1 MQLQSARQEPSVARI
16 VTDMQAELG
25 GWTGSGGSIAR
36 KSIPASSTSDAFP
49 VPHVRS
55 GDLLCFALL
64 LILLL
69 CAIPVLAQPVGSRV
83 HTESAHLD
91 GWDVDVD
98 VYDPGAGP
106 ARGVAI
112 IAHGFTRGRSRHRAL
127 GEDLAAAGIV
137 AVIPDLPHVMDLWGN
152 GAALAEL
159 VDKLSNGAL
168 GLPPVERSAVVL
180 IGTSAGGLASVVAA
194 AKLPGLA
201 GWIGLDPVDR
211 TGTGTSA
218 AAQVTS
224 PAVLLLGGA
233 SQCNLFGSGRSIARA
248 LPRLLRSE
256 KLKDASH
263 CDFEEPTNRF
273 CEVMCGASSPQ
284 MQSRVRDETVSAAVD
299 MLSGVAVAP

>member
-1 MQLQSARQEPSVARI
+1 MSNTREVVAR
-16 VTDMQAELG
+16 A
-25 GWTGSGGSIAR
+25 SGYRGATLR
-36 KSIPASSTSDAFP
+36 
-49 VPHVRS
+49 
-55 GDLLCFALL
+55 FALL
-64 LILLL
+64 LTLLL
-69 CAIPVLAQPVGSRV
+69 CVLPASAESVSSSM

-91 GWDVDVD
+91 GWDVQVD
-98 VYDPGAGP
+98 VYEPRAAP

-112 IAHGFTRGRSRHRAL
+112 IAHGFMRDRSRHRAL
-127 GEDLAAAGIV
+127 GEDLAAAGII
-137 AVIPDLPHVMDLWGN
+137 AVIPDLPHVMDHWGN

-159 VDKLSNGAL
+159 ADKLSNGAL
-168 GLPPVERSAVVL
+168 GLPPVERSALVL

-273 CEVMCGASSPQ
+273 CEVMCGASSPH
-284 MQSRVRDETVSAAVD
+284 MQSRVRDETVSAAVE
-299 MLSGVAVAP
+299 MLRGSEAMP

>member
-1 MQLQSARQEPSVARI
+1 MVARRI
-16 VTDMQAELG
+16 VTDRQASVG
-25 GWTGSGGSIAR
+25 RWTCSGSRFPRSP
-36 KSIPASSTSDAFP
+36 IPASSTTDAFTVSRGRP
-49 VPHVRS
+49 
-55 GDLLCFALL
+55 GTTLGCALL
-64 LILLL
+64 LTVLL
-69 CAIPVLAQPVGSRV
+69 CAMPAFAQPLPSHLR
-83 HTESAHLD
+83 TESAHLD

-98 VYDPGAGP
+98 VYEPAAAP
-106 ARGVAI
+106 ARGVAV
-112 IAHGFTRGRSRHRAL
+112 IAHGFTRDRSRHRAL
-127 GEDLAAAGIV
+127 GEDLAAAGVI
-137 AVIPDLPHVMDLWGN
+137 AVIPDLPHVMDHWGN

-159 VDKLSNGAL
+159 VDDMAIGAL
-168 GLPPVERSAVVL
+168 GLPPVERSAVIL

-218 AAQVTS
+218 AAHVTS

-256 KLKDASH
+256 KLKEASH
-263 CDFEEPTNRF
+263 CDFEQPTNRF

-284 MQSRVRDETVSAAVD
+284 MQLRVRDETVSAAVE
-299 MLSGVAVAP
+299 MLRGPDAVP

>member
-1 MQLQSARQEPSVARI
+1 MRKVSNAREAFVRASGYRV
-16 VTDMQAELG
+16 VTLRFA
-25 GWTGSGGSIAR
+25 
-36 KSIPASSTSDAFP
+36 
-49 VPHVRS
+49 V
-55 GDLLCFALL
+55 LLT
-64 LILLL
+64 LLL
-69 CAIPVLAQPVGSRV
+69 CVLPALAESVSSSVR
-83 HTESAHLD
+83 TESAHLD
-91 GWDVDVD
+91 GWDVEVD
-98 VYDPGAGP
+98 VYEPDMAP

-112 IAHGFTRGRSRHRAL
+112 IAHGFARDRSRHRAL
-127 GEDLAAAGIV
+127 GEDLAAAGII
-137 AVIPDLPHVMDLWGN
+137 AVIPDLPHVMDHWGN

-159 VDKLSNGAL
+159 ADKLAGGAL
-168 GLPPVERSAVVL
+168 GLPPVERSALVL

-218 AAQVTS
+218 AKHVMS
-224 PAVLLLGGA
+224 PAVLLLAGA

-273 CEVMCGASSPQ
+273 CEVMCGASSPE
-284 MQSRVRDETVSAAVD
+284 MQSRIRDETVSAAVE
-299 MLSGVAVAP
+299 MLRGSEAAP

>member
-1 MQLQSARQEPSVARI
+1 MSNAREVVVRA
-16 VTDMQAELG
+16 
-25 GWTGSGGSIAR
+25 SGYRGATLR
-36 KSIPASSTSDAFP
+36 
-49 VPHVRS
+49 
-55 GDLLCFALL
+55 FALL
-64 LILLL
+64 LTFLLSAL
-69 CAIPVLAQPVGSRV
+69 PAPAQPVSLRL

-91 GWDVDVD
+91 GWDVEVD
-98 VYDPGAGP
+98 VYEPGTAP
-106 ARGVAI
+106 PRGVAI
-112 IAHGFTRGRSRHRAL
+112 IAHGFTRDRSRHRAL
-127 GEDLAAAGIV
+127 GEDLAAAGII
-137 AVIPDLPHVMDLWGN
+137 AVIPDLPHVMDHWGN

-159 VDKLSNGAL
+159 ADKLAGGAL
-168 GLPPVERSAVVL
+168 GLPPLERSSLVL

-218 AAQVTS
+218 ASQVTS

-284 MQSRVRDETVSAAVD
+284 MQSRVRDETVSAAVE
-299 MLSGVAVAP
+299 MLRGPNAAP